1 MENYGKGQNGSSDDS
16 SYSNSSNG
24 YAGYDPDFQ
33 RIRGYINSQNFAV
46 AEQELNKIGTR
57 NAEWYF
63 SWELS

>member
-1 MENYGKGQNGSSDDS
+1 MEKDRMAALMIVVTAILQMVN
-16 SYSNSSNG
+16 
-24 YAGYDPDFQ
+24 AGYDPDFQ